1 MCKLLF
7 IVALFALFFGTA
19 IGFPIFFPV
28 ISRSIMNTQ
37 KKMEMPNT
45 ECEICNYI
53 ILHSNEH
60 ITNTTIENSAVR
72 IMEKTCMNM
81 PRKTRNEC
89 MSMINKNFK
98 RIIRMILKKEDSN
111 IICSDMHVC
120 SIQQENVTDCKFCKY
135 ASVRIE
141 GFLNKNHTL
150 SDIIS
155 FAEHFCEDVSENYY
169 NTCTYL
175 MDIHYIEIVLKL
187 IDRNNAIDAC
197 EEISICSK
205 NDL

>member
-7 IVALFALFFGTA
+7 NIALFALFFGTA

-28 ISRSIMNTQ
+28 ISRSIITSQANDDY
-37 KKMEMPNT
+37 K
-45 ECEICNYI
+45 ICNSI
-53 ILHSNEH
+53 VLQSGQH
-60 ITNTTIENSAVR
+60 ITNNTLKKTAVS
-72 IMEKTCMNM
+72 IMENTCMNM
-81 PRKTRNEC
+81 PKKMKKNCIRII
-89 MSMINKNFK
+89 SKNFE
-98 RIIRMILKKEDSN
+98 RIIRMILKKEDAS
-111 IICSDMHVC
+111 IICSEMHVC

-141 GFLNKNHTL
+141 GYLKKNHTL
-150 SDIIS
+150 TDIIS
-155 FAEHFCEDVSENYY
+155 FAEHFCEDISDNYY

-187 IDRNNAIDAC
+187 LDKHNAISAC
-197 EEISICSK
+197 EEIDICSK